1 MNILAPMPRK
11 SFLFASTSF
20 EMMCQWPM
28 VTPASLN
35 GAGCAAAGLTASAV
49 ANTRPANT
57 VVFIRYLP
65 VEPNF
70 TLGLPCDVNAISPR
84 DCGNAA
90 PGGLFLRCRSVAR
103 MEPPG
108 PAGACHRAGQRPA
121 PVGQPDDKPS
131 VIRSSPLHAATLLP
145 DYAAPHPGYE
155 PRLIAAH
162 G

>member
-84 DCGNAA
+84 ECGKAS
-90 PGGLFLRCRSVAR
+90 PGGIFLRCRSVAR

-108 PAGACHRAGQRPA
+108 PAGACHRARPRPD
-121 PVGQPDDKPS
+121 PVGQPDDKLS
-131 VIRSSPLHAATLLP
+131 VIRRTPLPPPTPPPHYPPPPPAHHPNSS
-145 DYAAPHPGYE
+145 
-155 PRLIAAH
+155 
-162 G
+162 

>member
-70 TLGLPCDVNAISPR
+70 TLGLPCDVNAICPR
-84 DCGNAA
+84 ECGKAS
-90 PGGLFLRCRSVAR
+90 PGGIFLRCRSVAR

-108 PAGACHRAGQRPA
+108 DAF
-121 PVGQPDDKPS
+121 
-131 VIRSSPLHAATLLP
+131 
-145 DYAAPHPGYE
+145 PHSRG
-155 PRLIAAH
+155 LIARSEEPTSELQSPDH
-162 G
+162 LVCRLLLE